1 MTRIGLNAHHLS
13 FSENYRRAGIYSY
26 IYNLLLWLPKVDPER
41 EYLAFLGDRRA
52 RFPGLTQRF
61 SSFPTTMPWLRIL
74 WEQWVQPI
82 ELNRLGVDLLHSM
95 AFVQPL
101 LIGRPSVITIYDLSF
116 LRFPESFRPLN
127 RLYLKAFTR
136 RSARRSNRIITISE
150 SSRKDVV
157 RLLGVPAERVSVVYC
172 GVEETFHPI
181 EDEEALRVFRRRRL
195 LPERFIFF
203 LGTIEPRKNVGALV
217 RAYGRLRRETSLEHH
232 LVVAGAKGWLYEDVF
247 AEVERLGL
255 ADRVHFP
262 GYVARDELPY
272 WYSAA
277 DAFVYPSRY
286 EGFGIP
292 PLEAMACGTPVV
304 ASNASSLPE
313 VIGDAGVLVDP
324 GDEEALAAAIST
336 VLTDRGEAQRLKQL
350 GLARA
355 RRFSWFEAARRTAD
369 IYGEVLAGEGQE

>member
-1 MTRIGLNAHHLS
+1 M
-13 FSENYRRAGIYSY
+13 
-26 IYNLLLWLPKVDPER
+26 
-41 EYLAFLGDRRA
+41 
-52 RFPGLTQRF
+52 
-61 SSFPTTMPWLRIL
+61 
-74 WEQWVQPI
+74 
-82 ELNRLGVDLLHSM
+82 
-95 AFVQPL
+95 
-101 LIGRPSVITIYDLSF
+101 
-116 LRFPESFRPLN
+116 
-127 RLYLKAFTR
+127 
-136 RSARRSNRIITISE
+136 
-150 SSRKDVV
+150 
-157 RLLGVPAERVSVVYC
+157 
-172 GVEETFHPI
+172 
-181 EDEEALRVFRRRRL
+181 
-195 LPERFIFF
+195 
-203 LGTIEPRKNVGALV
+203 
-217 RAYGRLRRETSLEHH
+217 
-232 LVVAGAKGWLYEDVF
+232 
-247 AEVERLGL
+247 